1 MTYKKRSLKFQFK
14 LSSGSF
20 DDKNKMDMLTIEN
33 AKAEVQVAA
42 LGSLSAN
49 TMDAKVYGLSL
60 KNMAAIGYKG
70 TQYGITTQNMMKVW
84 ADDTPIFEGSIG
96 WSFVDANE
104 MPDAP
109 LIINASSTGY
119 AQSVEAAPFNK
130 AGVVKVADVISSIA
144 VLAGYSVR
152 ISPEVN
158 EVENNPFYKGN
169 YIDQIRDC
177 CRAHDLLFDI
187 RLGVIF
193 VWKEGDAIDES
204 IPFVSPRT
212 GLLGYPRFNG
222 WGIEFNTTFSPLL
235 ILGRDVQLETDLPN
249 ASGKYRIN
257 SAVHHLSTWMEGGP
271 WMTQCSASL
280 FTAGR

>member
-1 MTYKKRSLKFQFK
+1 MTYKRHSLKFQFK

-20 DDKNKMDMLTIEN
+20 DDEKKMDVLTLDN

-49 TMDAKVYGLSL
+49 TMDARVYGLSL
-60 KNMAAIGYKG
+60 KHMADIGYKG

-84 ADDTPIFEGSIG
+84 ADDIPIFEGSVG
-96 WSFVDANE
+96 WSYADANE

-109 LIINASSTGY
+109 LIIYASSTGY
-119 AQSVEAAPFNK
+119 AQSVEAAPFTQ
-130 AGVVKVADVISSIA
+130 AGTVKVADIISSVAALTGYGVQISQA
-144 VLAGYSVR
+144 VTD
-152 ISPEVN
+152 
-158 EVENNPFYKGN
+158 VENNPFYQGN

-177 CRAHDLLFDI
+177 CRAHNLLFDI

-204 IPFVSPRT
+204 IPFVSPGT

-222 WGIEFNTTFSPLL
+222 WGLEFTSIFSPLL
-235 ILGRDVQLETDLPN
+235 ILGRDVQIETDLPN
-249 ASGKYRIN
+249 ATGKYRIN